1 MQEQELTLVE
11 VELKETEIIE
21 DAVTPAAG
29 ILCGVGCVGTVC
41 GIMC

>member
-1 MQEQELTLVE
+1 MQEKEVMFEE

-21 DAVTPAAG
+21 DTITPAAG
-29 ILCGVGCVGTVC
+29 VLCGLGCVGTVC